1 MQALDD
7 DKKSISPSP
16 PTPLRV
22 LYLYVYTSNKI
33 FIQLKMI
40 FLTFLVDYFGLEQ
53 ELVSAE
59 DQ

>member
-16 PTPLRV
+16 MTLLRV
-22 LYLYVYTSNKI
+22 LNLYVYTSNKI

-40 FLTFLVDYFGLEQ
+40 FQKFLVDYFGLEQ